1 MSIAKVAANNQGV
14 EQIKDKEETCA
25 MWKKGDVTQGIITD
39 VSKDSI
45 SLQLG
50 DRMVKVDADTIK
62 SAKVGQTRQFEV
74 TDVSKDKIVLKEI
87 GAYGEGGKNRILIS
101 ASTVSNATAFTDNMQ
116 TSAKKAKEEEES
128 ASQVENA
135 KRELNSNADR
145 ITSEDVKNMQ
155 QEGMLFEKY
164 NLERLSKVIDTIK
177 ENRDFFRKNMEN
189 QKESIELEREQIEGV
204 SEGLVREIIARRLR
218 SADLPDT
225 KGNIDKVCQALD
237 MSLSIPKLNTSA
249 MAYIVENDISLNI
262 EEFYKASYSAA
273 GTGTMQ
279 AVDFTD
285 FEELMPQIKSA
296 IDEAGYEV
304 NSEQI
309 NNAKWLLDN
318 GLPVNKD
325 TISKTNNIN
334 EIMALYTPDKMLDG
348 ILDSMNHNVP
358 AVKTPLMSIMAGMV
372 FDNMN
377 ALSNN
382 EGLRQVA
389 DKMMGIRQQ
398 LLESMYGEE
407 LESIQIDDMKADDI
421 VQITMDTVWK
431 VKDNTEILAMVQ
443 AGTIRA
449 AKTITFGEFSNHID
463 EYEKMSTK
471 PRQDMGDT
479 IGKAFEG
486 IEDLLKEMDIPATK
500 TNIATT
506 KMLAYANIEI
516 TKENIN
522 SMKEYAAMVE
532 NTFNALKPAVVVSM
546 VKDGVNPLNMTFDEL
561 HKMAADIADT
571 IGENEDIKYS
581 EYLYRLDKNKELS
594 AEERDAYIGIYRLI
608 KAVEKTDGAAVAL
621 NAKTG
626 KELTMANLLETI
638 RTYKG
643 HGIDAAVDDDFGS
656 LDGYVSIGK
665 KIDEQILSATQ
676 IDAARQEAVAGDYQ
690 YEQNLIHE
698 VGDNIGTILEFTGEN
713 ELRNVVN
720 ENVEM
725 LTKDNNPEG
734 KNIDDASDNISNS
747 SLDSERI
754 IKQLDLMREIASGD
768 GKEIVFL
775 NNAGMEI
782 TLENLFAVRQYI
794 AGYPDMKKLN
804 RVSVSKEDI
813 ISAINTDG
821 LVEETQDDEGVAARQ
836 SDGMLA
842 LDELFETY
850 SEEVISHLDDLS
862 QNAVSANELRQILN
876 AKDSIRFLGKLAS
889 RRCYEMPVKDDE
901 GNITNVNLTFIS
913 GKDTPKVS
921 ITLDR
926 SAYGKVI
933 ADFDMT
939 DKEIKG
945 LILSESVKSVD
956 TLKEEF
962 GELNTFL
969 QDAMGKKVTINYAR
983 MQTYGE
989 RDLSQMTDNGA
1000 DSVKTRMDTSDLC
1013 RIAGKVI
1020 EFLVK

>member
-50 DRMVKVDADTIK
+50 NRMVKVDADTIK

-87 GAYGEGGKNRILIS
+87 GAYSEGGKNRILIS

-155 QEGMLFEKY
+155 QEGMSFEKY

-204 SEGLVREIIARRLR
+204 SEGLVREIIARRLS

-273 GTGTMQ
+273 GTGTKQ
-279 AVDFTD
+279 AVDFAD

-561 HKMAADIADT
+561 HKMAANIADT

-643 HGIDAAVDDDFGS
+643 HGIDAAVNDDFGS

-676 IDAARQEAVAGDYQ
+676 IDTARQEAVAGDYQ
-690 YEQNLIHE
+690 YEENLIHE
-698 VGDNIGTILEFTGEN
+698 VGDNIGTIFEFTGEN

-734 KNIDDASDNISNS
+734 ENIDDASDNISNS

-794 AGYPDMKKLN
+794 DGFPDMKKLN
-804 RVSVSKEDI
+804 RVSVSKKDI

-862 QNAVSANELRQILN
+862 QNAVSVNELRQILN

-889 RRCYEMPVKDDE
+889 KRCYEMPVKDSE

-913 GKDTPKVS
+913 GKDTPKIS

>member
-50 DRMVKVDADTIK
+50 NRMVKVDADTIK

-155 QEGMLFEKY
+155 QEGMSFEKY

-218 SADLPDT
+218 SADLPGT

-334 EIMALYTPDKMLDG
+334 EIMTLYTPDKMLDG

-643 HGIDAAVDDDFGS
+643 HGIDAAVNDDFGS

-676 IDAARQEAVAGDYQ
+676 IDTARQEAVAGDYR

-720 ENVEM
+720 ENMEM
-725 LTKDNNPEG
+725 LTKANNLGGE
-734 KNIDDASDNISNS
+734 NIDDASDNISNS

-794 AGYPDMKKLN
+794 DGFPDMKKLN
-804 RVSVSKEDI
+804 RVSVSKKDI

-876 AKDSIRFLGKLAS
+876 AKDSIRFLGKLAL

-913 GKDTPKVS
+913 GKDTPKIS

>member
-50 DRMVKVDADTIK
+50 NRMVKVDADTIK

-155 QEGMLFEKY
+155 QEGMSFEKY

-177 ENRDFFRKNMEN
+177 ENRDFFRKNMES
-189 QKESIELEREQIEGV
+189 QKENIELEREQIEGV

-506 KMLAYANIEI
+506 KMLAYANIGI

-561 HKMAADIADT
+561 HKMAANIADT

-643 HGIDAAVDDDFGS
+643 HGIDAAVNDDFGS

-676 IDAARQEAVAGDYQ
+676 IDTARQEAVAGDYQ
-690 YEQNLIHE
+690 YEENLIHE
-698 VGDNIGTILEFTGEN
+698 VGDNIGTIFEFTGEN

-734 KNIDDASDNISNS
+734 ENIDDASDNISNS

-794 AGYPDMKKLN
+794 DGFPDMKKLN
-804 RVSVSKEDI
+804 RVSVSKKDI

-862 QNAVSANELRQILN
+862 QNAVSVNELRQILN

-889 RRCYEMPVKDDE
+889 KRCYEMPVKDSE

-913 GKDTPKVS
+913 GKDTPKIS